1 MVLAVVVAMAQA
13 PEKLTY
19 QAVVRSANNAL
30 VTNTLVGVRVS
41 ILQGSATGN
50 GVYVET
56 QIPSANANGLITL
69 NIGDGNAIFGTFGDI
84 DWSVGPY
91 FLKTEID
98 PTGGNSYS
106 VTSTQQ
112 LLSVPYALYA
122 KEAGNSFSGDYNDLT
137 NTPAIP
143 TVPTNVSAFAN
154 DAGYIT
160 SYTETDPTVP
170 AWAKEAN
177 KPTYNYSEIVNT
189 PDIPTV
195 PTNVSA
201 FTNDAGYITTQDIP
215 AIPTV
220 PTNVSAFTNDA
231 GYLTG
236 YTETDPTVPAW
247 AKEANKPTYNYSEIV
262 NTPTIPTVPTNV
274 SAFTNDAGYL
284 TGYAETDPTVPAW
297 AKTADKPT
305 YNYSEIVN
313 TPTIPTVPTNVS
325 AFANDAG
332 YITTQDIP
340 TIPTVPTNVS
350 AFTNDA
356 GYLTSYIETDPTVPA
371 WAKTADKP
379 MYNYSEI
386 VNTPTIPTVP
396 TNVSV
401 FTNDAGYLTEYT
413 EQQVLSISN
422 DTLFLTG
429 GSCVKLPAGFDGDYN
444 SLTNKPMIPEV
455 PANVSAFNNDAGY
468 ITGAD
473 IPAIPTVPTNVSA
486 FTNDAGYLT
495 EYSEQQ
501 VLTISNDTISLTGG
515 SFVKLPAAAV
525 GFSGDYND
533 LTNKPTIPTVPT
545 NVSAF
550 TNDAGYLT
558 NYTETDPQFN
568 SWNKDYN
575 DLTNK
580 PVLFD
585 GDYNSLTNQP
595 TIPTVPTN
603 VSAFAN
609 DAGYITGYTETDP
622 TVPAWAKE
630 TNKPTYDYSEI
641 ANTPV
646 IPTVPTDVS
655 AFTNDAGYLT
665 SYTETDPQFNAWD
678 KSYNDLINTPTNVS
692 AFANDAQYI
701 TAEAIPTQVSAF
713 DNDAEYITIAAVP
726 TQVSAFNNDAEYI
739 TIAAVPT
746 QVSAFE
752 NDAQY
757 VTESELQLTV
767 NVINNTFDSVDNV
780 MNDMD
785 NTIDSLR
792 HRIDELEGHH
802 TPPTVMTTGVADVS
816 YLSATVNGS
825 VVYIGGAPVAAK
837 GFCYDTVMHPTVE
850 SATVSCGSGSGSF
863 SANLLNLNSST
874 TYYVRAYATNMWG
887 TNYGEEKVFT
897 TLTEHA
903 PSLEIVPA
911 TEISFTSFT
920 CGGDVTDSGTYAVT
934 ARGLCWATTP
944 DPVMTGEHLHLGNG
958 IGVFSASLTNL
969 QPETTYYVRAYAVN
983 AVGVTYSTP
992 ITVNTLTPQVPT
1004 VTTDSVSMYNE
1015 CLATVVSDGGAPIL
1029 QRGFCYDTLPNPT
1042 LESGVVTVEGSVG
1055 EFIATLSGLP
1065 IGKLYFVRAFA
1076 TNAKGTTYGNQFDF
1090 HAGCDMKTLTDYDG
1104 NVYNTV
1110 LIGNQCWMKENL
1122 RTTHYSDGWPIT
1134 STTSSD
1140 SVAHYFYPN
1149 NSVDNVSV
1157 YGLLYNW
1164 SATMRDEESSDSI
1177 PSGVQGI
1184 CPEGWHVPSMSEWV
1198 AMIEYVQSQ
1207 VEYRCN
1213 GNTSYI
1219 AVALADS
1226 IGWTSTSGSC
1236 LVGANLAEN
1245 NATGFSVRPAGRFYS
1260 GYSFHSNAYFW
1271 TSTAKTGSIPGAK
1284 NVIFSNNKAFVELKD
1299 GTGGG
1304 DMTTYGILIGRSVR
1318 CLRD

>member
-247 AKEANKPTYNYSEIV
+247 AK
-262 NTPTIPTVPTNV
+262 
-274 SAFTNDAGYL
+274 
-284 TGYAETDPTVPAW
+284 
-297 AKTADKPT
+297 TADKPT
-305 YNYSEIVN
+305 
-313 TPTIPTVPTNVS
+313 
-325 AFANDAG
+325 
-332 YITTQDIP
+332 
-340 TIPTVPTNVS
+340 
-350 AFTNDA
+350 
-356 GYLTSYIETDPTVPA
+356 
-371 WAKTADKP
+371 
-379 MYNYSEI
+379 YNYSEI

-713 DNDAEYITIAAVP
+713 DNDAEYITIAAVPTQVSAFNNDAQYITAEAIP